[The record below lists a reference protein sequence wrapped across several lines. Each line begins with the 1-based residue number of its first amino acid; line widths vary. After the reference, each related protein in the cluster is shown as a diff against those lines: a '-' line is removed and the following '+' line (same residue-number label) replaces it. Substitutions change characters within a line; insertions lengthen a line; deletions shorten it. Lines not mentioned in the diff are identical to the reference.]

1 MVDSGKND
9 ALVVGRKPTRARKAA
24 CQGMTGIAFLLVDGF
39 KILVV
44 RLRQIGRG
52 AGQSKW
58 VYGNGRS
65 FANGRFNPPSG
76 DYKSDCDY
84 RESDAEQGT
93 HVRSPLGFAEES
105 YRSQIS
111 LTLVS
116 IVRSRC
122 AVHHK
127 TTFRLCRAS
136 QKERFLRH

>member
-1 MVDSGKND
+1 
-9 ALVVGRKPTRARKAA
+9 
-24 CQGMTGIAFLLVDGF
+24 MTLAIVYLVDGF

-52 AGQSKW
+52 AGESKW

-65 FANGRFNPPSG
+65 FPNGRFSPASG
-76 DYKSDCDY
+76 DYKSDCEY
-84 RESDAEQGT
+84 READAEQRT
-93 HVRSPLGFAEES
+93 HVRSPLALRKRAFALEFV
-105 YRSQIS
+105 

-127 TTFRLCRAS
+127 KTLRLCRAS
-136 QKERFLRH
+136 QKQRFLRY